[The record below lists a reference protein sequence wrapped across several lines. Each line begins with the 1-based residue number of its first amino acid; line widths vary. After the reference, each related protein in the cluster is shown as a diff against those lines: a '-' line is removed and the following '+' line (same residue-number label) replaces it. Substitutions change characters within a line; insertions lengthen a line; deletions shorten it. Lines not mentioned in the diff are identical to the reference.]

1 MFYQTRIMNTAPGNN
16 HLRFAVLVNIVLF
29 TIQAVIYLTPRLNR
43 LLHYDVRGVLFVL
56 WALSTLF
63 LNIKVSALFKE
74 KHLVWFMIYTIW
86 ILLMSLIGH
95 SARPFMVQLA
105 TLPVMAIP
113 FVGFIA
119 VNSYNAKEQGLLL
132 RILFLIISLN
142 LLSNIYIG
150 IINPQYF
157 DIEHME
163 GTDAYFSN
171 AGSTSFVAS
180 LSFLTIVLLILL
192 FNIKK
197 SSKKF
202 PIIIAIA
209 LISFYLF
216 LLNPRATTLILLV
229 FAAISILLI
238 HRAPKSPKLRRSYY
252 FRTGTLLLII
262 TLVALL
268 PLVSFLGNVD
278 NERLSARFSD
288 IGVILQGGSI
298 NSLDDGSLAGRFLLG
313 MTSLNT
319 FIASIP
325 NFIWGVG
332 DNILIGEQYEFY
344 DLLSLGIG
352 NHSQFL
358 DTLAKYGIIGGV
370 IFINIVL
377 GISRWL
383 KRISVR
389 ESYYQYIDLFILVF
403 FLQSILNNSFLADI
417 FIIIFVVFPLLIVS
431 NNREYETITNK
442 R

>member
-1 MFYQTRIMNTAPGNN
+1 MVNARPNKKQLRISVIVNI
-16 HLRFAVLVNIVLF
+16 LLFAV
-29 TIQAVIYLTPRLNR
+29 QAVIYMTPYLNR
-43 LLHYDVRGVLFVL
+43 VLHYEIRGILFAIWV
-56 WALSTLF
+56 LSTLF
-63 LNIKVSALFKE
+63 LKVRLTSILKE
-74 KHLVWFMIYTIW
+74 KHLCWFAIYTLW
-86 ILLMSLIGH
+86 VLLMSLIGH

-105 TLPVMAIP
+105 SIPCLAIP
-113 FVGFIA
+113 FVGYIV
-119 VNSYNAKEQGLLL
+119 VNYYNTKEQGFLLK
-132 RILFLIISLN
+132 ILFIIIAIN
-142 LLSNIYIG
+142 LMSNYFIG
-150 IINPQYF
+150 FTNPNF
-157 DIEHME
+157 FEIEHME

-180 LSFLTIVLLILL
+180 LSFLTIVLLILF

-238 HRAPKSPKLRRSYY
+238 HRAPKSPKLRKSYY
-252 FRTGTLLLII
+252 FRTGTLLMII

-278 NERLSARFSD
+278 NERLSSRFSD

-298 NSLDDGSLAGRFLLG
+298 NSLDDSSLAGRFLLG

-358 DTLAKYGIIGGV
+358 DTLAKYGIFGGV
-370 IFINIVL
+370 IFINIIL

-431 NNREYETITNK
+431 NNRDYETITNK